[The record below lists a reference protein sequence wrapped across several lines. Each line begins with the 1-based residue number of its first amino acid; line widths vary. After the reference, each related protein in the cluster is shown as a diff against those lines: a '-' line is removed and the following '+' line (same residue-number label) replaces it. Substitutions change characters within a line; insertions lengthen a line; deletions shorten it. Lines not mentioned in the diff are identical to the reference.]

1 MKVKIKLFEGG
12 KLPEFKTKGAC
23 CADCYARLNEDIIIP
38 RGQRRLIPLGFAAD
52 PGRGYEVQIRPR
64 SGLTR
69 DGIDAGWGT
78 GDWDYTGEYMACIIN
93 KTSKSFIVHNGDR
106 IAQMAIRPVPKIKFK
121 VVKDIKKT
129 ERGSGGFGHT
139 GIK

>member
-23 CADCYARLNEDIIIP
+23 CADCYARLTEDVIIP
-38 RGQRRLIPLGFAAD
+38 KGQRKLIPLGFAVD
-52 PGRGYEVQIRPR
+52 PGKGYEVQIRPR

-69 DGIDAGWGT
+69 DGIDTGWGT
-78 GDWDYTGEYMACIIN
+78 GDWDYTGEYMACLIN

-129 ERGSGGFGHT
+129 ERGNGGFGHT